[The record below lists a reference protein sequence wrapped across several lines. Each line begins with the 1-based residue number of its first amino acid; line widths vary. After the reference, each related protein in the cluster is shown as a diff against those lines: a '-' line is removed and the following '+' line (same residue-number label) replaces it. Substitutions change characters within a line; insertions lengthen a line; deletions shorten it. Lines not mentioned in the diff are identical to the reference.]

1 MNIIFDEKDL
11 AKLNTEGMEKLA
23 DIISAVAN
31 ADSVAE
37 KVAEHIGCTEPVTAT
52 PEAIEEDRK
61 RTAKKNRAKKNAKE
75 PEPAE
80 EETDD
85 VEIGGTEEEFDRA
98 TVLKAIQSLCST
110 DGQVAI
116 GNRSLNLIL
125 GKSRKINHQLI
136 SILLLFDIGL
146 HNPSGFLTVKLLF
159 GIIHFFIHI
168 IKWKLIKPVIK

>member
-23 DIISAVAN
+23 GVISAVAN

-37 KVAEHIGCTEPVTAT
+37 KVAEHIGCTKPVTAT

-110 DGQVAI
+110 DKSALAKVKKAVKESSQEGEKHKLSACTDEELKELCEEI
-116 GNRSLNLIL
+116 GV
-125 GKSRKINHQLI
+125 
-136 SILLLFDIGL
+136 D
-146 HNPSGFLTVKLLF
+146 V
-159 GIIHFFIHI
+159 
-168 IKWKLIKPVIK
+168 

>member
-1 MNIIFDEKDL
+1 MKLIFRRNNIMNIIFDEKDL

-23 DIISAVAN
+23 GIISAVAN

-110 DGQVAI
+110 DKSALAKVKKAVKESSQEGEKHKLSACTDEELKELCEEI
-116 GNRSLNLIL
+116 GV
-125 GKSRKINHQLI
+125 
-136 SILLLFDIGL
+136 D
-146 HNPSGFLTVKLLF
+146 V
-159 GIIHFFIHI
+159 
-168 IKWKLIKPVIK
+168 

>member
-23 DIISAVAN
+23 GIISAVAN
-31 ADSVAE
+31 ADSVVE

-85 VEIGGTEEEFDRA
+85 VEIGSTEEEFDRA

-110 DGQVAI
+110 DKSALAKVKKAVKESSQEGEKHKLSACTDDELKELCEEI
-116 GNRSLNLIL
+116 GV
-125 GKSRKINHQLI
+125 
-136 SILLLFDIGL
+136 D
-146 HNPSGFLTVKLLF
+146 V
-159 GIIHFFIHI
+159 
-168 IKWKLIKPVIK
+168 

>member
-11 AKLNTEGMEKLA
+11 AKLSTEGMEKLA
-23 DIISAVAN
+23 GIISAVAN

-37 KVAEHIGCTEPVTAT
+37 KVAGHIGCTEPVTAT
-52 PEAIEEDRK
+52 PEALEEDKK
-61 RTAKKNRAKKNAKE
+61 RTAKKTGAKKNAKK

-110 DGQVAI
+110 DKSALAKVKKAVKESSQEGEKHKLSACTDEELKELCEEI
-116 GNRSLNLIL
+116 GV
-125 GKSRKINHQLI
+125 
-136 SILLLFDIGL
+136 D
-146 HNPSGFLTVKLLF
+146 V
-159 GIIHFFIHI
+159 
-168 IKWKLIKPVIK
+168 

>member
-23 DIISAVAN
+23 GIISAVAN

-61 RTAKKNRAKKNAKE
+61 RTAKKNRAKMNAKE

-110 DGQVAI
+110 DKSALAKVKKAVKESSQEGEKHKLSACTDEELKELCEEI
-116 GNRSLNLIL
+116 GV
-125 GKSRKINHQLI
+125 
-136 SILLLFDIGL
+136 D
-146 HNPSGFLTVKLLF
+146 V
-159 GIIHFFIHI
+159 
-168 IKWKLIKPVIK
+168 

>member
-23 DIISAVAN
+23 GIISAVAN
-31 ADSVAE
+31 ADSVVE

-85 VEIGGTEEEFDRA
+85 VEIGSTAEEFDRA

-110 DGQVAI
+110 DKSALAKVKKAVKESSQEGEKHKLSACTDDELKELCEEI
-116 GNRSLNLIL
+116 GV
-125 GKSRKINHQLI
+125 
-136 SILLLFDIGL
+136 D
-146 HNPSGFLTVKLLF
+146 V
-159 GIIHFFIHI
+159 
-168 IKWKLIKPVIK
+168 

>member
-11 AKLNTEGMEKLA
+11 AKLNNEGMEKLA
-23 DIISAVAN
+23 GIISAVAN

-61 RTAKKNRAKKNAKE
+61 STAKKNRAKKNAKE

-85 VEIGGTEEEFDRA
+85 VEIGSTEEEFDRA

-110 DGQVAI
+110 DKSALAKVKKAVKESSQEGEKHKLSACTDDELKELCEEI
-116 GNRSLNLIL
+116 GV
-125 GKSRKINHQLI
+125 
-136 SILLLFDIGL
+136 D
-146 HNPSGFLTVKLLF
+146 V
-159 GIIHFFIHI
+159 
-168 IKWKLIKPVIK
+168 

>member
-11 AKLNTEGMEKLA
+11 AKLDTKGMEKLTG
-23 DIISAVAN
+23 IISAVAN

-75 PEPAE
+75 PEPVE

-85 VEIGGTEEEFDRA
+85 VEIDGTEEEFDRA

-110 DGQVAI
+110 DKSALAKVKKAVKESSQEGEKHKLSACTDEELKELCEEI
-116 GNRSLNLIL
+116 GV
-125 GKSRKINHQLI
+125 
-136 SILLLFDIGL
+136 D
-146 HNPSGFLTVKLLF
+146 V
-159 GIIHFFIHI
+159 
-168 IKWKLIKPVIK
+168 

>member
-23 DIISAVAN
+23 GIISAVAN
-31 ADSVAE
+31 TADSVAE

-110 DGQVAI
+110 NKSALAKVKKAVKESSQEGEKHKLSACTDEELKELCEEI
-116 GNRSLNLIL
+116 GV
-125 GKSRKINHQLI
+125 
-136 SILLLFDIGL
+136 D
-146 HNPSGFLTVKLLF
+146 V
-159 GIIHFFIHI
+159 
-168 IKWKLIKPVIK
+168 

>member
-23 DIISAVAN
+23 GIISAVAN

-85 VEIGGTEEEFDRA
+85 VEIGGTGEEFDRS

-110 DGQVAI
+110 DKSALAKVKKAVKESSQEGEKHKLSACTDEELKELCEEI
-116 GNRSLNLIL
+116 GV
-125 GKSRKINHQLI
+125 
-136 SILLLFDIGL
+136 D
-146 HNPSGFLTVKLLF
+146 V
-159 GIIHFFIHI
+159 
-168 IKWKLIKPVIK
+168 

>member
-11 AKLNTEGMEKLA
+11 AKLNTEGIEKLA
-23 DIISAVAN
+23 GIISAVAN

-110 DGQVAI
+110 DKSALAKVKKAVKESSQEGEKHKLSACTDEELKELCEEI
-116 GNRSLNLIL
+116 GV
-125 GKSRKINHQLI
+125 
-136 SILLLFDIGL
+136 D
-146 HNPSGFLTVKLLF
+146 V
-159 GIIHFFIHI
+159 
-168 IKWKLIKPVIK
+168 

>member
-11 AKLNTEGMEKLA
+11 AKLNTESMEKLA
-23 DIISAVAN
+23 GIISAVAN

-85 VEIGGTEEEFDRA
+85 VEIGSTEEEFDRA
-98 TVLKAIQSLCST
+98 TVLKAIQSFCST
-110 DGQVAI
+110 DKSALAKVKKAVKESSQEGEKHKLSACTDDELKELCEEI
-116 GNRSLNLIL
+116 GV
-125 GKSRKINHQLI
+125 
-136 SILLLFDIGL
+136 D
-146 HNPSGFLTVKLLF
+146 V
-159 GIIHFFIHI
+159 
-168 IKWKLIKPVIK
+168 

>member
-23 DIISAVAN
+23 DIISAAAN

-52 PEAIEEDRK
+52 PEAIEEDK
-61 RTAKKNRAKKNAKE
+61 KHTAKKNTGKKTAKKPE

-80 EETDD
+80 EEETDS
-85 VEIGGTEEEFDRA
+85 VEIDSTEEEFDRA

-110 DGQVAI
+110 DKSALAKVKKAVKESSQETEKHKLSACTDEELKELCEEI
-116 GNRSLNLIL
+116 GV
-125 GKSRKINHQLI
+125 
-136 SILLLFDIGL
+136 D
-146 HNPSGFLTVKLLF
+146 V
-159 GIIHFFIHI
+159 
-168 IKWKLIKPVIK
+168 

>member
-23 DIISAVAN
+23 GIISAVAN

-37 KVAEHIGCTEPVTAT
+37 KVAEHIGRTEPVTAT

-61 RTAKKNRAKKNAKE
+61 CTAKKNRAKKNAKE

-110 DGQVAI
+110 DKSALAKVKKAVKESSQEGEKHKLSACTDDELKELCEEI
-116 GNRSLNLIL
+116 GV
-125 GKSRKINHQLI
+125 
-136 SILLLFDIGL
+136 D
-146 HNPSGFLTVKLLF
+146 V
-159 GIIHFFIHI
+159 
-168 IKWKLIKPVIK
+168 